1 MIGRFIARG
10 PLLAVLVLALS
21 VLGFGHASA
30 HNGLAHDGCPTGQSF
45 VAGDITVTGAY
56 TRAMLPHAQAAGGYL
71 TIANSGAASDTL
83 IGANSQ
89 AANIEIHDMKMEGDV
104 MKMAPVEGGLDIP
117 AGGTVAL
124 APMGYHLMFTQIG
137 VPFKQGECVELVLH
151 FAGAGDLPIQLNIG
165 GVAQDEPVMDHSMH
179 EMSSAQ

>member
-1 MIGRFIARG
+1 MNPFRSVALAA
-10 PLLAVLVLALS
+10 LLFVSAPGLAL
-21 VLGFGHASA
+21 A
-30 HNGLAHDGCPTGQSF
+30 HNGLTHDGCPTGQSF
-45 VAGDITVTGAY
+45 AAGDIAVTGAY
-56 TRAMLPHAQAAGGYL
+56 TRAMLPNAQAAGGYL
-71 TIANSGAASDTL
+71 TIANSGASSDTL
-83 IGANSQ
+83 TGATSQ
-89 AANIEIHDMKMEGDV
+89 AATIEIHNMTMEGDV

>member
-1 MIGRFIARG
+1 MRCCDLDPAIGAEMG
-10 PLLAVLVLALS
+10 G
-21 VLGFGHASA
+21 GF
-30 HNGLAHDGCPTGQSF
+30 
-45 VAGDITVTGAY
+45 VT
-56 TRAMLPHAQAAGGYL
+56 
-71 TIANSGAASDTL
+71 IVNSG
-83 IGANSQ
+83 SQ
-89 AANIEIHDMKMEGDV
+89 ADKLVGASFALAERAEVHEMKMEGDV

-151 FAGAGDLPIQLNIG
+151 FAGTGDLPIQLNIG
-165 GVAQDEPVMDHSMH
+165 SVAQDEPVMDHSMH